1 MKLRSPLL
9 ACVGVGLKL
18 PSPLLACVGVGLKLP
33 SPLWVRNGR
42 FCCSFRAQR
51 CCRFQWSLVE
61 GEQWCCWFQSHHVC
75 ASCARNL
82 SPCSAPPA
90 PRRYKTRPARTKRA
104 KKGHFER
111 AGRVLYRARGE
122 KGSTGR
128 ILSRAR
134 GEKGSAGR
142 ILYRQRPGAVLGGEY
157 CLTSAPPAPP
167 VVDLPPP
174 TDTAARPITSLRRSP
189 HRWQW
194 GFGSIR
200 RWLSACRRR
209 VTPLMTPFP
218 PFGGGQA
225 PTGGSVAAKL
235 QTTSAKNAGNGLLWA
250 RWSAFWAQQCR
261 TWCVVHM

>member
-1 MKLRSPLL
+1 MGVFAAVFGRRGAAGFSGPLL
-9 ACVGVGLKL
+9 RASSGVVGFNLTMFVH
-18 PSPLLACVGVGLKLP
+18 P
-33 SPLWVRNGR
+33 VREI
-42 FCCSFRAQR
+42 C
-51 CCRFQWSLVE
+51 
-61 GEQWCCWFQSHHVC
+61 
-75 ASCARNL
+75 
-82 SPCSAPPA
+82 
-90 PRRYKTRPARTKRA
+90 RPARLHQRP
-104 KKGHFER
+104 G
-111 AGRVLYRARGE
+111 GE

-235 QTTSAKNAGNGLLWA
+235 QTTSAKNADNGLLWA